1 MNLRPVT
8 YVTAK
13 EIRNR
18 ALNDETSFE
27 DENNVITDTDN
38 ESEPDF
44 DSLGDNEFDLI
55 LSGDYDAI
63 DDNIEVN

>member
-1 MNLRPVT
+1 MNLPSAR

-13 EIRNR
+13 DIRNK
-18 ALNDETSFE
+18 ALDDETGFE
-27 DENNVITDTDN
+27 DKNDIVTNTYN

-44 DSLGDNEFDLI
+44 DSSDDNEFDLI